1 MKQCSLKGDIRHR
14 MNKMGFNEIGKYTRV
29 AHIQNKTLLFKMEGV
44 PICENNS
51 ILK

>member
-1 MKQCSLKGDIRHR
+1 MNLRDLKEVRKYI
-14 MNKMGFNEIGKYTRV
+14 NEIVFIET
-29 AHIQNKTLLFKMEGV
+29 HIQNKTLLFKMEGV